1 MLESS
6 EEIEGVNPTEQTN
19 SDSLAD
25 DYSTTN
31 PTNVNGLTATTE
43 GEVNGLDR
51 SHEVPEESIFDDVK
65 QNINTVYVVLKE
77 DLELLASKRDKFML
91 MSQKVNDVHFSE
103 VIKLNVG
110 GHIFQTSLQ
119 NMKKHQES
127 TLAGMFSENFDLVK
141 GDDGAYFIDRDG
153 THFRHILNFLRSG
166 DRPPENILETAEEE
180 LIREAEFFGLGRLA
194 EIIKEPN
201 TEIIE
206 GGENQSKA
214 KECQSPDRNDLES
227 KINEHCQQTQ
237 AIIDEI
243 KLKLEKRHSAL
254 QKSFENLQ
262 EQKMEYLEM
271 KKKVETVHFP
281 KVVKLNIGGQIFETN
296 VKTLQKDPDSLL
308 ATMFSEQIE
317 VIKQENE
324 TYFIDHDWTNFRHV
338 LNYLRTGKIPQKIT
352 QDFGEELLEEA
363 LFYNIK
369 GMVESITNSIK
380 RVKINV
386 GGSIF
391 ETSIDNL
398 RKYPCSKL
406 AKMLKK
412 EVDGIDHFE
421 GTYNI
426 KRSNKH
432 FGDLLKVIENKDI
445 PEEELA
451 LLMTR
456 EVIKEAHFYGVDC
469 FDKYA
474 VGGFFSSMILKFHTA
489 HQRKML
495 EWLEIKDEPNSIQLV
510 YSAELDGWDA
520 EDFHKNCDGISPTL
534 LLMESKHGN
543 IFGVYT
549 SRPWSSNYGQCK

>member
-6 EEIEGVNPTEQTN
+6 EGIEGVNPSEQTN

-25 DYSTTN
+25 YYSTTN
-31 PTNVNGLTATTE
+31 PTNVNGLTGTE
-43 GEVNGLDR
+43 GEANGVWLSD
-51 SHEVPEESIFDDVK
+51 EVPEESIFDDVK

-77 DLELLASKRDKFML
+77 DFELLASKRDKFML
-91 MSQKVNDVHFSE
+91 MSQKINDVHFSE

-119 NMKKHQES
+119 NMRKYPES
-127 TLAGMFSENFDLVK
+127 TLAAMFSENFDLVK

-153 THFRHILNFLRSG
+153 THFRHILNFIRSG
-166 DRPPENILETAEEE
+166 DSPPENILETAKEE
-180 LIREAEFFGLGRLA
+180 LIREAEFFGLGLLA

-243 KLKLEKRHSAL
+243 KSKLEKWHSAV
-254 QKSFENLQ
+254 QRSYENLK
-262 EQKMEYLEM
+262 EQRMEYLEM
-271 KKKVETVHFP
+271 TKKVETVHFP
-281 KVVKLNIGGQIFETN
+281 KVVKLNVGGQVFETN

-308 ATMFSEQIE
+308 GTMFSRQIE

-324 TYFIDHDWTNFRHV
+324 TYFIDRSGTLFEHV
-338 LNYLRTGKIPQKIT
+338 LNYLRTGKIPQKII

-398 RKYPCSKL
+398 RKYPGSKL

-445 PEEELA
+445 SEEELA

-456 EVIKEAHFYGVDC
+456 ELIKEANFYGVAC

-495 EWLEIKDEPNSIQLV
+495 KWLKIKDEPNSIQLV

-534 LLMESKHGN
+534 VLMESTHGN
-543 IFGVYT
+543 IFGGYT
-549 SRPWSSNYGQCK
+549 TKPWSSNKVDGK